1 MGCYPSSEKI
11 TASIVADF
19 DKLYPHELF
28 TDIDNEKKKRMENLE
43 SLFRQTFDNG
53 DWNDAVFLIEDY
65 VRLDKVKYYYY
76 SYYHYYFGG
85 CKVFKRIV
93 KPDTHEFRQIIS
105 YKGDDALLFPITEK
119 YGNGINQIISD
130 DEIYA
135 LIDKIVKVPHTR
147 KIKVSKYKDCIWKY
161 KVVVKYVV
169 QPGKRALSSG
179 VTFTPYRDVIG
190 DTIHHLGPREEIHN

>member
-11 TASIVADF
+11 TATIVADF

-28 TDIDNEKKKRMENLE
+28 TDIENEKKKRMENLE
-43 SLFRQTFDNG
+43 SLFRKTFDNG

-65 VRLDKVKYYYY
+65 VRLDKVKYHYY
-76 SYYHYYFGG
+76 SYDSLG
-85 CKVFKRIV
+85 KVFKRIV
-93 KPDTHEFRQIIS
+93 KPDTHEFRQII
-105 YKGDDALLFPITEK
+105 KGEGMLFPITEK
-119 YGNGINQIISD
+119 YGNGIQQIISD

-169 QPGKRALSSG
+169 QPGKRSLSLG
-179 VTFTPYRDVIG
+179 VPFTPYRDLIG